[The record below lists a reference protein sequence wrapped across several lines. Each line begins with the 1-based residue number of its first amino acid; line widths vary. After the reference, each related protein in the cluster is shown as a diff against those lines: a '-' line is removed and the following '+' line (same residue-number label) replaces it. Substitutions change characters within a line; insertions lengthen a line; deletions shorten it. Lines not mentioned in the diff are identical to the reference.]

1 MFCGHCGKELPDAAK
16 FCGYCGAPVIQCG
29 ADMKGEVPIDNGR
42 GRVGD
47 DARVDDGV
55 LYRSSG
61 VSSKFKFGCVL
72 SVVSCAF
79 AAAMLLLLSFATV
92 ERYVSVDMGGGHSFT
107 SGGTD
112 YVTAPYGM
120 GTAHVPAFDNS
131 IIVVLR
137 LGALGFLVYGVVTAI
152 AMYAR
157 GKMCSV
163 LVKGGSNPGMEVIPL
178 VSTFSPKP
186 APIATFISI
195 GDISQIGS
203 ILKIG
208 EFRLTLKSGEKIRV
222 LAQDPEKCLGAVQSL
237 FRAHGGFA

>member
-16 FCGYCGAPVIQCG
+16 FCGYCGAPVIQRG
-29 ADMKGEVPIDNGR
+29 ADMNEQMPIDNQR
-42 GRVGD
+42 GGVGD
-47 DARVDDGV
+47 GARVDDSV

-61 VSSKFKFGCVL
+61 VSNKFKIGCVL

-79 AAAMLLLLSFATV
+79 AAAMFLLLSFATV

-112 YVTAPYGM
+112 YVTAPHGM

-131 IIVVLR
+131 TIVVMR
-137 LGALGFLVYGVVTAI
+137 MGAAGLLVFGVVLGIT
-152 AMYAR
+152 MYER
-157 GKMCSV
+157 GKVCSV
-163 LVKGGSNPGMEVIPL
+163 LVKDGPNPGMEVIPL
-178 VSTFSPKP
+178 VSPFSPKP

-195 GDISQIGS
+195 DEISQVGS

-208 EFRLTLKSGEKIRV
+208 EFQLRLKSGKRVRV
-222 LAQDPEKCLGAVQSL
+222 LAQDPEGCLRAVQSL
-237 FRAHGGFA
+237 FRAHGGIA